1 MYINYVKNSVGTREE
16 NIAQFYF
23 WGQQSS
29 SVRFLSDL
37 VAVSLTQNAVEIQE
51 PRGRSVKLKNV
62 WYVWTPMDSKCDNH
76 ITFVYFEQISFVGL
90 FNNNSVNA

>member
-1 MYINYVKNSVGTREE
+1 LYINYVKNSVGTREE

-37 VAVSLTQNAVEIQE
+37 VAVSLTIDGQNIIYAFTELLLNK
-51 PRGRSVKLKNV
+51 PTKLIC
-62 WYVWTPMDSKCDNH
+62 SKY
-76 ITFVYFEQISFVGL
+76 TKVM
-90 FNNNSVNA
+90 